1 MSDAHLTLLPI
12 LEAYSS
18 NNNNIY
24 LLFSNNY
31 NNKSKGAVQ

>member
-18 NNNNIY
+18 NNNIY